1 MWRHALGPTRPL
13 KAAPA
18 RPALMFTN
26 TDLEPAWTERLGSCT
41 GWNKEWIITVT
52 NDYTGFI
59 AFSGI
64 ICMNFTSRFNNP
76 FTVINKTEIGW

>member
-1 MWRHALGPTRPL
+1 MWRHALRPTRPR

-26 TDLEPAWTERLGSCT
+26 NERETTRNERLGSCT

-59 AFSGI
+59 AFRGI
-64 ICMNFTSRFNNP
+64 ICMNITSLFNNP
-76 FTVINKTEIGW
+76 FTVINKTEIG